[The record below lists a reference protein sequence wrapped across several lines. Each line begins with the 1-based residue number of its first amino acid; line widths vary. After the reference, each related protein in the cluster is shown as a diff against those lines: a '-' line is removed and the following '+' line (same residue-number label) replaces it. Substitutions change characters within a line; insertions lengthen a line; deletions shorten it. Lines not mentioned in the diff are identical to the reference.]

1 MNDQS
6 RPAISPGNSAVPP
19 TRGLRRGDY
28 RFGGPGGKGYTVF
41 ATGFEADQPQI
52 AARYDCGVAKHI
64 QDRVSDWTLAIWV
77 IVVIA
82 ALVINYLRGH

>member
-1 MNDQS
+1 MS
-6 RPAISPGNSAVPP
+6 K
-19 TRGLRRGDY
+19 Y
-28 RFGGPGGKGYTVF
+28 
-41 ATGFEADQPQI
+41 
-52 AARYDCGVAKHI
+52 I

>member
-1 MNDQS
+1 
-6 RPAISPGNSAVPP
+6 
-19 TRGLRRGDY
+19 L
-28 RFGGPGGKGYTVF
+28 
-41 ATGFEADQPQI
+41 EADQRQI
-52 AARYDCGVAKHI
+52 AARYDCGVPKHI